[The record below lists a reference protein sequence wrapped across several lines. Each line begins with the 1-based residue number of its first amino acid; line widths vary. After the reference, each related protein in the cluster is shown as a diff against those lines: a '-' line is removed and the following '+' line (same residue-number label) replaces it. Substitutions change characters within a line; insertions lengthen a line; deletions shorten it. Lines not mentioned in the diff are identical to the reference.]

1 MENNFQNVD
10 PIKMIFRKLDQ
21 INSREVLPGY
31 TVRFVHSDRMTL
43 AFWDVKKG
51 SPLPEH
57 SHHHEQ
63 VANVLEG
70 EYELTVDGETKRLK
84 PGDVAVIPSNIPHSG
99 MAITDCK
106 LMDIFAP
113 VREDYLS
120 SNE

>member
-1 MENNFQNVD
+1 
-10 PIKMIFRKLDQ
+10 MIFQDLSEIQEKEL
-21 INSREVLPGY
+21 LPGY
-31 TVRFVHSDRMTL
+31 TVRFVHADRMTL
-43 AFWDVKKG
+43 AYWDVKAG

-84 PGDVAVIPSNIPHSG
+84 PGDVAVIPSNVVHSG
-99 MAITDCK
+99 VAITDCK
-106 LMDIFAP
+106 LLDVFSP
-113 VREDYLS
+113 VREDYLG